1 MPRSKNG
8 TLVPVPCNSTSIPVS
23 CFFVE
28 EKIPKLAKSLA
39 PFFCIITSTPGLHHR
54 CEFWQTKTNVTNSS
68 WRVPHIHTST
78 KEVCLKI
85 MSYPNSQLCTRVG
98 HALFFIILYDPQP
111 HGHLCNTRESRILG
125 NEKKFLVVVISQPTV
140 SANVGR
146 AKIRRVPQPDQEG
159 RAKEIHCQPYKW
171 ISESK
176 NINSFKV
183 IILARFLTHFS
194 QINLTSSTKK
204 NTVSP

>member
-1 MPRSKNG
+1 M
-8 TLVPVPCNSTSIPVS
+8 
-23 CFFVE
+23 
-28 EKIPKLAKSLA
+28 
-39 PFFCIITSTPGLHHR
+39 
-54 CEFWQTKTNVTNSS
+54 
-68 WRVPHIHTST
+68 
-78 KEVCLKI
+78 KI

-159 RAKEIHCQPYKW
+159 RAKEIHCQSYKW

-176 NINSFKV
+176 NLNSFKV
-183 IILARFLTHFS
+183 IILARFLTNFS

>member
-1 MPRSKNG
+1 MSQIRAEESHIYTLPPRRYVWK
-8 TLVPVPCNSTSIPVS
+8 S
-23 CFFVE
+23 CPIQTHSYALELAMRFFYNFIWSPTAWPSLQHTRTKDF
-28 EKIPKLAKSLA
+28 EK
-39 PFFCIITSTPGLHHR
+39 
-54 CEFWQTKTNVTNSS
+54 W
-68 WRVPHIHTST
+68 
-78 KEVCLKI
+78 
-85 MSYPNSQLCTRVG
+85 
-98 HALFFIILYDPQP
+98 
-111 HGHLCNTRESRILG
+111 
-125 NEKKFLVVVISQPTV
+125 KKFLVIVISQPTV

-183 IILARFLTHFS
+183 IILARFLTNFC

-204 NTVSP
+204 ALFHLNWAIC